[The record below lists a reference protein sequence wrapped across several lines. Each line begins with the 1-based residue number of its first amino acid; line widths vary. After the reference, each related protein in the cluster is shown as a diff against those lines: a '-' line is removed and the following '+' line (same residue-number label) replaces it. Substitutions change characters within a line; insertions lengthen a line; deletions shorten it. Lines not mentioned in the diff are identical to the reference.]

1 MNKPYQ
7 VLIADDEPII
17 REGISD
23 SVDWASLGMEVIG
36 LAEDGA
42 EALEL
47 VLERGADLVLV
58 DMNMPIMNGISFIQ
72 ALREQKQEC
81 RCIIITGYDEFSYAQ
96 QAIRLGVEEYIL
108 KPVETDELMRVL
120 QRIKA
125 SLDEEQLEKEKQASA
140 REHLHKRREVLREQ
154 LGQEWVQGRLNEEEL
169 RMQLSLLSLPADSP
183 ASCLVIR
190 WPEASMPNTILK
202 EGDRQLYLYAVK
214 NIVEELIGTSEAL
227 VFRNGSDLI
236 VGISWSR
243 FTPELLMKIEEAAKE
258 NLGVTIHTASEDVG
272 VEMELLQAYNL
283 CKECIY
289 QEASLSPLVRRAR
302 QYLQEHYHN
311 HALTLELVAS
321 ELGVSPVYLSRMLKK
336 ELGESFI
343 ALLTGIRI
351 HKAIQL
357 LNSSSLTM
365 HEIADHIGYESQHY
379 FSTAFKKVMGISP
392 NKYRKGEAFV

>member
-169 RMQLSLLSLPADSP
+169 RMQLSLLSLPTDSP